1 MKIVAHRG
9 GSSGTPENTL
19 AAFANAVHMQADLIE
34 LDIHLSSDGTPVVI
48 HDATLDR
55 TTDGTGPVNSYTRQ
69 ELKQFNAGQGER
81 IPTLD
86 EVFELVGDRVPFV
99 LELKSLDAVPATTEL
114 LKQFPAVRWMGL
126 SGIPDALDALRAGF
140 PHAELAVGTFGSRAA
155 AERLIDLIGES
166 EKVISKIFL
175 ERLRRDA
182 ETFDINDVFARA
194 AELNATKLG
203 VYWEGIDAELVASAH
218 ARGLQIG
225 AWTVNDPEVALRL
238 MKLGVDT
245 LTSDDPATMLAL
257 VKTTRAEVPA

>member
-9 GSSGTPENTL
+9 GSNGTPENTL
-19 AAFANAVHMQADLIE
+19 AAFANAVQMQADLIE

-55 TTDGTGPVNSYTRQ
+55 TTDGSGPVNSYTRQ

-81 IPTLD
+81 IPTLV
-86 EVFELVGDRVPFV
+86 EVFELIGDRVPLI
-99 LELKSLDAVPATTEL
+99 LELKSLEAVPATIEL
-114 LKQFPAVRWMGL
+114 IKQYPAVRWMGL
-126 SGIPDALDALRAGF
+126 SGIPSALDALRTEF
-140 PHAELAVGTFGSRAA
+140 PNAELAVGTFGSRAA
-155 AERLIDLIGES
+155 AEKLIDLIGES

-194 AELNATKLG
+194 AELNVTKIG
-203 VYWEGIDAELVASAH
+203 VYWEGIDAELVANVH

-225 AWTVNDPEVALRL
+225 AWTVNDPDVAKRL
-238 MKLGVDT
+238 MDLGVDT

-257 VKTTRAEVPA
+257 VKKIRAEVPA